1 MIAFIILLNC
11 ILKHEDIA
19 TCNFYFSVSD
29 YNICTLPLQTISCQ
43 VRLCTTTSVNSLIAV
58 VQFTRKFFLTTE
70 HWVQI
75 YPSQKKINY
84 ISPSSIRASV
94 ENSPFK
100 LHNLLQF
107 SPPSHTWHFI
117 GLPRASR
124 GFAIHVFLVYYIL
137 SINWEQ
143 SLRFTRFNKMIQFP
157 LY

>member
-1 MIAFIILLNC
+1 M
-11 ILKHEDIA
+11 
-19 TCNFYFSVSD
+19 
-29 YNICTLPLQTISCQ
+29 LQTISCQ

-94 ENSPFK
+94 ETRPFK

-107 SPPSHTWHFI
+107 SPPFHTWHFI

-137 SINWEQ
+137 SMNWEQ
-143 SLRFTRFNKMIQFP
+143 SLRFTRFNKKI
-157 LY
+157 

>member
-11 ILKHEDIA
+11 ILNHEDIA

-94 ENSPFK
+94 EKSPFK

-117 GLPRASR
+117 GLPRALR

-137 SINWEQ
+137 AINWEQ
-143 SLRFTRFNKMIQFP
+143 SLRFTRFNKMI
-157 LY
+157 